1 VTLGKNFRLPSDI
14 RPKSYD
20 ADLRID
26 MAEGRFEG
34 LLTITLGLFEARRE
48 IVLHAVDLEV
58 TSAAIA
64 SAEPRAAT
72 AGAATGQAGLASA
85 DAVSQTV
92 TLAFAEELPAGPT
105 KLIIGYRGAFSPG
118 LRGLYRAGPL
128 AVTQFETADAR
139 RLFPCFD
146 EPAFKAVW
154 RLTVSGVP
162 DGAVALSN
170 GVATRDEPDG
180 RGTRRVTFAP
190 TPPLSSYLVALIVGP
205 IVPSA
210 APRVR
215 DIPICTWT
223 TADKRHLA
231 AFAQETASAVLPRLE
246 DYFGLPYPFGKLDQ
260 IGVPDFEA
268 GAMENAG
275 AITFREVALLADP
288 ATAPLAV
295 QKRVA
300 EVITHELA
308 HQWFGNLVTM
318 EWWDDL
324 WLNEAFATWMAY
336 KIVDDWRPSWR
347 IWMDFEG
354 GKGVALALDALVSAH
369 PIRAEIKNAEE
380 AGESFDAIT
389 YEKGGAVLRMLEGF
403 LGAEPF
409 RDGIRLYMR
418 RHREANATAD
428 DLWGALEEASGQPIV
443 EMANGWIRQTGYP
456 VIGLSIEHGAGG
468 APSFVTLHQRRFFA
482 ERGAAAHAPETR
494 WLVPIVLRFRDAGGI
509 REQPVLLAAETAR
522 VPIAAQ
528 GPVAWCIGNAE
539 ARGFYRTAY
548 DAETLARLLPAVN
561 ELRPAERVVLISDAW
576 ALVRSGEAPIEQ
588 FLDLVASLRDELD
601 HVVLD
606 ELVGRLSVIE
616 HRFVADT
623 DRDRF
628 GAFVGDLFGAR
639 AAALG
644 WAAQGGGPEDD
655 EKRLRRSV
663 LLRALV
669 LLART
674 PEAVREARRRLPIAT
689 GSAPLDPLDPLDPN
703 LLDIVVTAAARGAD
717 ETLFEELR
725 ARARTDADPATKRRY
740 LHAMARVESPA
751 LTQRAVELAL
761 GGDVP
766 MQDFSS
772 YLGVLLGNRATRE
785 ATFRLIRDRWTETR
799 AKADS
804 PMILRRLVEGLAA
817 LPERR
822 HLDEVR
828 AFLKAHPIDGAA
840 QATAQTLER
849 MQMDAALR
857 DRIIGPVGSWL
868 AKFTAG
874 TLSPTVP
881 PTKTT

>member
-20 ADLRID
+20 VDLRID

-34 LLTITLGLFEARRE
+34 WLTLALSLAAPRRE
-48 IVLHAVDLEV
+48 LVLHAVDLEV
-58 TSAAIA
+58 ISARIA
-64 SAEPRAAT
+64 QGPTDGGSKPGEQPGGPSGIPT
-72 AGAATGQAGLASA
+72 L
-85 DAVSQTV
+85 DPLSQTV
-92 TLAFAEELPAGPT
+92 TLTFSEELPAGPT
-105 KLIIGYRGAFSPG
+105 RLIIGYRGAFSPG

-128 AVTQFETADAR
+128 AVTQFESADAR
-139 RLFPCFD
+139 RVFPCFD
-146 EPAFKAVW
+146 EPAFKAIW
-154 RLTVSGVP
+154 RLSVSGVP
-162 DGAVALSN
+162 EGAVALSN
-170 GVATRDEPDG
+170 GVATRDEADG
-180 RGTRRVTFAP
+180 RGTRRVTFAA

-210 APRVR
+210 VARIREV
-215 DIPICTWT
+215 PICTWT

-288 ATAPLAV
+288 ASAPLAV

-318 EWWDDL
+318 AWWDDL

-336 KIVDDWRPSWR
+336 KIVDDWRPTWR

-354 GKGVALALDALVSAH
+354 GKGVALALDALISAH

-403 LGAEPF
+403 LGADHF

-418 RHREANATAD
+418 RYRESNATAD
-428 DLWGALEEASGQPIV
+428 NLWGALEEASGQPIV

-456 VIGLSIEHGAGG
+456 VIGLSIERGSAGAAGG
-468 APSFVTLHQRRFFA
+468 STFVRLSQRRFFA
-482 ERGAAAHAPETR
+482 DGGAAARAPAAH
-494 WLVPIVLRFRDAGGI
+494 WLVPIVLRFRDAVGVK
-509 REQPVLLAAETAR
+509 EQTILLTEETAR
-522 VPIAAQ
+522 FSIAAE
-528 GPVAWCIGNAE
+528 GPVTWCIGNSE
-539 ARGFYRTAY
+539 ARGFYRTGY
-548 DAETLARLLPAVN
+548 DAEALAHLLPAVG
-561 ELRPAERVVLISDAW
+561 ELRPAERVVLISDVW
-576 ALVRSGEAPIEQ
+576 ALVRAGEAPIEQ
-588 FLDLVASLRDELD
+588 FLDLVSSLRDEID

-616 HRFVADT
+616 HRFLAEAD
-623 DRDRF
+623 RGRF
-628 GAFVGDLFGAR
+628 GAFVSDLFGGR

-644 WAAQGGGPEDD
+644 WAPATAGAEDD

-663 LLRALV
+663 LLRSLV
-669 LLART
+669 LLARA
-674 PEAVREARRRLPIAT
+674 PDAVREAQQRLPA
-689 GSAPLDPLDPLDPN
+689 GSGPSQLDPN

-717 ETLFEELR
+717 EKLFEELR
-725 ARARTDADPATKRRY
+725 IRARTESDPATKRRY
-740 LHAMARVESPA
+740 LHALARVESPA
-751 LTQRAVELAL
+751 LTGRAVELAL
-761 GGDVP
+761 GDDVP

-772 YLGVLLGNRATRE
+772 YVGVLLGNRGTRE
-785 ATFRLIRDRWTETR
+785 AAFHLIADRWAETR

-804 PMILRRLVEGLAA
+804 PMILRRLVEGMAA

-828 AFLKAHPIDGAA
+828 AFLETHPIDGAT
-840 QATAQTLER
+840 QAIAQTLER

-857 DRIIGPVGSWL
+857 ERIIGPIGAWIQR
-868 AKFTAG
+868 FTDAV
-874 TLSPTVP
+874 LSRPAAP
-881 PTKTT
+881 PKTT

>member
-20 ADLRID
+20 VDLRID

-34 LLTITLGLFEARRE
+34 CLTLALSLAAARRE

-58 TSAAIA
+58 TSARIAPGAIDGG
-64 SAEPRAAT
+64 SKSGGQPGGP
-72 AGAATGQAGLASA
+72 AGIPTL
-85 DAVSQTV
+85 DPLSQTV
-92 TLAFAEELPAGPT
+92 TLTFSEELPAGPT
-105 KLIIGYRGAFSPG
+105 RLIIGYRGAFSPG

-128 AVTQFETADAR
+128 AVTQFEAADAR

-146 EPAFKAVW
+146 EPAFKAIW
-154 RLTVSGVP
+154 RLSVSGVP
-162 DGAVALSN
+162 EGAVALSN
-170 GVATRDEPDG
+170 GVATRDEADG
-180 RGTRRVTFAP
+180 RGTRRVTFAA

-210 APRVR
+210 VARIREV
-215 DIPICTWT
+215 PICTWT

-231 AFAQETASAVLPRLE
+231 AFAQEAASAVLPRLE

-318 EWWDDL
+318 AWWDDL

-336 KIVDDWRPSWR
+336 KIVDDWRPTWR

-354 GKGVALALDALVSAH
+354 GKGVALALDALISAH

-403 LGAEPF
+403 LGADHF

-418 RHREANATAD
+418 RYRESNATAD
-428 DLWGALEEASGQPIV
+428 NLWGALEEASGQPIV

-456 VIGLSIEHGAGG
+456 VIGLSIERSAAGAAGG
-468 APSFVTLHQRRFFA
+468 STFVRLSQRRFFA
-482 ERGAAAHAPETR
+482 DGGAAARAPAAH
-494 WLVPIVLRFRDAGGI
+494 WLVPIVLRFRDAVGVK
-509 REQPVLLAAETAR
+509 EQTILLTEETAR
-522 VPIAAQ
+522 FSIAAE
-528 GPVAWCIGNAE
+528 GPVTWCIGNSE
-539 ARGFYRTAY
+539 ARGFYRTGY
-548 DAETLARLLPAVN
+548 DAESLAHLLPAVG
-561 ELRPAERVVLISDAW
+561 ELRPAERVVLISDVW
-576 ALVRSGEAPIEQ
+576 ALVRAGEAPIEQ
-588 FLDLVASLRDELD
+588 FLDLVSSLRDEID

-616 HRFVADT
+616 HRFLAEAD
-623 DRDRF
+623 RGRF
-628 GAFVGDLFGAR
+628 GAFVTDLFGAR

-644 WAAQGGGPEDD
+644 WAPEVAGAEDD

-669 LLART
+669 LLARA
-674 PEAVREARRRLPIAT
+674 PDAVREAQQRLPA
-689 GSAPLDPLDPLDPN
+689 GSGPSQLDPN

-717 ETLFEELR
+717 EKLFEELR
-725 ARARTDADPATKRRY
+725 IRARTEADPATKRRY
-740 LHAMARVESPA
+740 LHALARVESPA
-751 LTQRAVELAL
+751 LTGRAVELAL
-761 GGDVP
+761 GDDVP

-772 YLGVLLGNRATRE
+772 
-785 ATFRLIRDRWTETR
+785 
-799 AKADS
+799 
-804 PMILRRLVEGLAA
+804 
-817 LPERR
+817 
-822 HLDEVR
+822 
-828 AFLKAHPIDGAA
+828 
-840 QATAQTLER
+840 
-849 MQMDAALR
+849 
-857 DRIIGPVGSWL
+857 
-868 AKFTAG
+868 
-874 TLSPTVP
+874 
-881 PTKTT
+881 